1 MKILDRHVL
10 ASFLKNY
17 LISFMVLIGL
27 YVVLDMVFAFDEFAE
42 VQDKVGGTGG
52 TESAL
57 AVVRHIAR
65 YYFYRSF
72 LIYVFLAGVIPVV
85 AAAFTIIRLTR
96 FNELTAVLAAGV
108 PLLRMAAP
116 IILMGFVLNIVLLPL
131 DQELL
136 IPRIIPQLTKKHDQ
150 IESESYWY
158 PVKAMQDSQNRLLV
172 AARYDPPAPGRPAK
186 MTELSIIARDEQLRP
201 LSHIAAETAVW
212 DDRAEVWNLTN
223 GRIVHGLLPHEQR
236 TPEEPV
242 EQYDSSITPEE
253 IALYRSGDYVE
264 LLPTSRINQLLARE
278 ESYGVTDLQ
287 RVKHT
292 RFTLPFLNFVLL
304 LLAVG
309 CLLTRDPSAIKGNL
323 MRCAVLVGACM
334 SATFLSQQLAGHP
347 QGGPEWSAHWPAI
360 MAWLPLM
367 IFGPIAVWLLDRV
380 KT

>member
-42 VQDKVGGTGG
+42 VQDKVGGSGG
-52 TESAL
+52 AESAF
-57 AVVRHIAR
+57 AVVRHIGR
-65 YYFYRSF
+65 YYFYHSF

-108 PLLRMAAP
+108 PLLRLAAP
-116 IILMGFVLNIVLLPL
+116 IILAGFVLNIVLLPL

-150 IESESYWY
+150 TDMESNWF
-158 PVKAMQDSQNRLLV
+158 PVKAMQDGQNRLLV
-172 AARYDPPAPGRPAK
+172 AARYDPPDGERPAA
-186 MTELSIIARDEQLRP
+186 MTELSVIERDDELRP
-201 LSHIAAETAVW
+201 IAHVAAERAVW
-212 DDRAEVWNLTN
+212 DDAAQSWKLTN
-223 GRIVHGLLPHEQR
+223 GRIVRGLLPRERR
-236 TPEEPV
+236 TPEEPID
-242 EQYDSSITPEE
+242 EYKGTITPEE

-304 LLAVG
+304 LLAVA

-323 MRCAVLVGACM
+323 MRCAALVGACM
-334 SATFLSQQLAGHP
+334 TATFLSQQLAGHP
-347 QGGPEWSAHWPAI
+347 QGGPEWQTHWPAI
-360 MAWLPLM
+360 MAWLPLL